1 MSRGGAERSFGQAR
15 GAEPPS
21 QVLGVFAH
29 VDTTVD
35 AIERLKAGGYRLLT
49 VYTPVP
55 VPEVLDAVDRERP
68 LSRVR
73 LFTLV
78 GALSGTSLGFFLT
91 IYSALRFGQVTGGK
105 PIVSIP
111 PYVVIA
117 FELTILLAALSTVL
131 GFLLLS
137 GLPRLRAR
145 ALYDPRFSQDR
156 WGVLVTTARERAD
169 AVRARLKQAGAE
181 EVRHA
186 DA

>member
-1 MSRGGAERSFGQAR
+1 MSRGGAESSFGQAR

-117 FELTILLAALSTVL
+117 FELTILLGGLATLL
-131 GFLLLS
+131 GMLLL
-137 GLPRLRAR
+137 GRIPRLMPSAT
-145 ALYDPRFSQDR
+145 YDPRFTRDKF
-156 WGVLVTTARERAD
+156 GV
-169 AVRARLKQAGAE
+169 AVECAWNQVQPVRDILAATGAE
-181 EVRHA
+181 EVRS
-186 DA
+186 

>member
-1 MSRGGAERSFGQAR
+1 MSAE
-15 GAEPPS
+15 
-21 QVLGVFAH
+21 VLGVFAH

-35 AIERLKAGGYRLLT
+35 AIARLKAGGYRDLT

-55 VPEVLDAVDRERP
+55 VHEILDTLEVERP

-78 GALSGTSLGFFLT
+78 GALSGTTLGFFLT

-117 FELTILLAALSTVL
+117 FELTILLGGLATLLGMLVL
-131 GFLLLS
+131 ARI
-137 GLPRLRAR
+137 PRLTPSPV
-145 ALYDPRFSQDR
+145 YDPRFTRDKF
-156 WGVLVTTARERAD
+156 GV
-169 AVRARLKQAGAE
+169 AVGCAPGQVQSVRDILAATGAE
-181 EVRHA
+181 EVRS
-186 DA
+186 